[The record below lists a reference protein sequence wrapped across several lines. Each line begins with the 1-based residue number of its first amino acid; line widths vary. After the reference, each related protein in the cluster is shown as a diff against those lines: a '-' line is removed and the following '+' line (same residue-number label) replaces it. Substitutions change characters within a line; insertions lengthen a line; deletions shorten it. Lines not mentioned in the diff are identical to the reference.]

1 MGGMGE
7 LFECRRRLI
16 WHAPPSCSEVPLNFR
31 FVCMSCIFSLCDEL
45 FVLVR
50 VPEPSHELL
59 LLRGSFLEASIS
71 LCLGFGVVDVVLSFD
86 VNLKLSHAVYY
97 IFPKVGRL
105 F

>member
-1 MGGMGE
+1 MGGMSE
-7 LFECRRRLI
+7 LFKCRRQLV
-16 WHAPPSCSEVPLNFR
+16 WHGPPSCSEVPLNFR
-31 FVCMSCIFSLCDEL
+31 LVRMSCIFSLGDEL

-59 LLRGSFLEASIS
+59 LLRGCSLQASIS
-71 LCLGFGVVDVVLSFD
+71 LSLGFGVVDAILSLD